1 MKINIKKITA
11 LLMAAAMFLSASAFA
26 KENVY
31 TYNKFLVNV
40 EIPQNGI
47 CDTAKSYV
55 GHEDEDIITYFSG
68 IISAFT
74 NDIDGDGDAELF
86 VVEDNLVKIYGATDT
101 GNVIYLADVKK
112 NLICESGESYA
123 NIFIK
128 PCGLERFLCVEY
140 FNDTG
145 ASKSYSLK
153 IYSMDAESKSL
164 SERAKIEKSVDDD
177 SIQESVSGVFEDK
190 VVSYSNSTINGT
202 NYLQNNNNYADAV
215 EAARVVLTGS
225 GFADTDF
232 IASENRLNLY
242 ASAADNNYRISKY
255 LDDVDAE
262 TYIRATDIRNGG
274 VPVVSFDDYSILPQ
288 LSAPVTEV
296 TVTVDG
302 EEVQFKDQ
310 DPIIVEGRTL
320 VPVRGVFEA
329 LGAEVEWI
337 AELKQVAIST
347 DDTNIT
353 LTLDS
358 SEYFVNGEAKSL
370 DVPASLIN
378 DRTMVP
384 IRAVSES
391 LGCNVEWDD
400 ELHTV
405 VITTVE

>member
-1 MKINIKKITA
+1 MNVKKITA
-11 LLMAAAMFLSASAFA
+11 SILASAMMLSASAFA

-40 EIPQNGI
+40 EIPQSGL

-55 GHEDEDIITYFSG
+55 GHEDEDIINYFSG

-86 VVEDNLVKIYGATDT
+86 TVEDNLIKIYGAADG

-112 NLICESGESYA
+112 NLVCESGESYA
-123 NIFIK
+123 NIFVK
-128 PCGLERFLCVEY
+128 PCGMERFLCVEY

-153 IYSMDAESKSL
+153 IYSMNKETKSL
-164 SERAKIEKSVDDD
+164 SVRAKIEKMVDDE
-177 SIQESVSGVFEDK
+177 SVTESVSGVFEDK
-190 VVSYSNSTINGT
+190 NISYSYSDINGT
-202 NYLQNNNNYADAV
+202 KYVMNDNNYKDCI

-225 GFADTDF
+225 GFANTDF
-232 IASENRLNLY
+232 IASANRLNLY
-242 ASAADNNYRISKY
+242 SSEADNNYRINKY
-255 LDDVDAE
+255 LKDVDAQ
-262 TYIRATDIRNGG
+262 TYIRATGIRNGG
-274 VPVVSFDDYSILPQ
+274 VPVVAFDDYSMLPQ
-288 LSAPVTEV
+288 LSVPVTEV

-302 EEVQFKDQ
+302 QEVKFKNQ
-310 DPIIVEGRTL
+310 DPVIIEGRTL

-337 AELKQVAIST
+337 GETRQVSVKSP
-347 DDTNIT
+347 DTEVL

-358 SEYFVNGEAKSL
+358 NQYFVNGEAKYL

-384 IRAVSES
+384 VRAISES
-391 LGCNVEWDD
+391 LGCKVEWDGNTN
-400 ELHTV
+400 TV
-405 VITTVE
+405 IINTAE

>member
-1 MKINIKKITA
+1 MNVKKITA
-11 LLMAAAMFLSASAFA
+11 SILASAMMLSASAFA

-40 EIPQNGI
+40 EIPQSGL

-55 GHEDEDIITYFSG
+55 GHEDEDIINYFSG

-86 VVEDNLVKIYGATDT
+86 TVEDNLIKIYGAADG

-112 NLICESGESYA
+112 NLVCESGESYA
-123 NIFIK
+123 NIFVK
-128 PCGLERFLCVEY
+128 PCGMERFLCVEY

-153 IYSMDAESKSL
+153 IYSMNKETKSL
-164 SERAKIEKSVDDD
+164 SVRAKIEKMVDDE
-177 SIQESVSGVFEDK
+177 SVTESVSGVFEDK
-190 VVSYSNSTINGT
+190 NISYSYSDINGT
-202 NYLQNNNNYADAV
+202 KYVMNDNNYKDCI

-225 GFADTDF
+225 GFANTDF
-232 IASENRLNLY
+232 IASANRLNLY
-242 ASAADNNYRISKY
+242 SSEADNNYRINKY
-255 LDDVDAE
+255 LKDVDAQ
-262 TYIRATDIRNGG
+262 TYIRATGIRNGG
-274 VPVVSFDDYSILPQ
+274 VPVVAFDDYSMLPQ
-288 LSAPVTEV
+288 LSVPVTEV

-302 EEVQFKDQ
+302 QEVKFKDQ
-310 DPIIVEGRTL
+310 DPVIIEGRTL

-337 AELKQVAIST
+337 GETRQVLVKSP
-347 DDTNIT
+347 DTEVQ

-358 SEYFVNGEAKSL
+358 NQYFVNGEEKYL

-384 IRAVSES
+384 VRAISES
-391 LGCNVEWDD
+391 LGCSVEWDGNTN
-400 ELHTV
+400 TV
-405 VITTVE
+405 IINTAE

>member
-1 MKINIKKITA
+1 MNVKKITA
-11 LLMAAAMFLSASAFA
+11 SILASAMMLSASAFA

-40 EIPQNGI
+40 EIPQSGL

-55 GHEDEDIITYFSG
+55 GHEDEDIINYFSG

-86 VVEDNLVKIYGATDT
+86 TVEDNLIKIYGAADG

-112 NLICESGESYA
+112 NLVCESGESYA
-123 NIFIK
+123 NIFVK
-128 PCGLERFLCVEY
+128 PCGMERFLCVEY

-153 IYSMDAESKSL
+153 IYSMNKETKSL
-164 SERAKIEKSVDDD
+164 SVRAKIEKMVDDE
-177 SIQESVSGVFEDK
+177 SVTESVSGVFEDK
-190 VVSYSNSTINGT
+190 NISYSYSDINGT
-202 NYLQNNNNYADAV
+202 KYVMNDNNYKDCI

-225 GFADTDF
+225 GFANTDF
-232 IASENRLNLY
+232 IASANRLNLY
-242 ASAADNNYRISKY
+242 SSEADNNYRINKY
-255 LDDVDAE
+255 LKDVDAQ
-262 TYIRATDIRNGG
+262 TYIRATGIRNGG
-274 VPVVSFDDYSILPQ
+274 VPVVAFDDYSMLPQ
-288 LSAPVTEV
+288 LSVPVTEV

-302 EEVQFKDQ
+302 QDVKFKDQ
-310 DPIIVEGRTL
+310 DPVIIEGRTL

-337 AELKQVAIST
+337 GETRQVLVKSP
-347 DDTNIT
+347 DTEVQ

-358 SEYFVNGEAKSL
+358 NQYFVNGEAKYL

-384 IRAVSES
+384 VRAISES
-391 LGCNVEWDD
+391 LGCSVEWDGNTN
-400 ELHTV
+400 TV
-405 VITTVE
+405 IINTAE

>member
-1 MKINIKKITA
+1 MNVKKITA
-11 LLMAAAMFLSASAFA
+11 SILASAMMLSASAFA

-40 EIPQNGI
+40 EIPQSGL
-47 CDTAKSYV
+47 CDTAKSYA
-55 GHEDEDIITYFSG
+55 GHEDEDIINYFSG

-86 VVEDNLVKIYGATDT
+86 TVEDNLIKIYGATDG

-112 NLICESGESYA
+112 NLVCESGESYA
-123 NIFIK
+123 NIFVK
-128 PCGLERFLCVEY
+128 PCGMERFLCVEY

-153 IYSMDAESKSL
+153 IYSMNKETKSL
-164 SERAKIEKSVDDD
+164 SIRAKIEKMVDDE
-177 SIQESVSGVFEDK
+177 SVTESVSGVFEDK
-190 VVSYSNSTINGT
+190 NISYSNSDINGT
-202 NYLQNNNNYADAV
+202 KYVLNDNNYKDCI

-225 GFADTDF
+225 GFANTDF
-232 IASENRLNLY
+232 IASANRLNLY
-242 ASAADNNYRISKY
+242 SSEADNNYRINKY
-255 LDDVDAE
+255 LKDVDAQ
-262 TYIRATDIRNGG
+262 TYIRATGIRNGG
-274 VPVVSFDDYSILPQ
+274 VPVVAFDDYSMLPQ

-302 EEVQFKDQ
+302 QEVKFKNQ
-310 DPIIVEGRTL
+310 DPVIIEGRTL

-337 AELKQVAIST
+337 GETRQVSVKSP
-347 DDTNIT
+347 DTEVL

-358 SEYFVNGEAKSL
+358 NQYFVNGEAKYL

-384 IRAVSES
+384 VRAISES
-391 LGCNVEWDD
+391 LGCNVEWDGNTN
-400 ELHTV
+400 TV
-405 VITTVE
+405 IINTAE

>member
-1 MKINIKKITA
+1 MNVKKITA
-11 LLMAAAMFLSASAFA
+11 SILASAMMLSASAFA

-40 EIPQNGI
+40 EIPQSGL

-55 GHEDEDIITYFSG
+55 GHEDEDIINYFSG

-86 VVEDNLVKIYGATDT
+86 TVEDNLIKIYGAADG

-112 NLICESGESYA
+112 NLVCESGESYA
-123 NIFIK
+123 NIFVK
-128 PCGLERFLCVEY
+128 PCGMERFLCVEY

-153 IYSMDAESKSL
+153 IYSMNKETKSL
-164 SERAKIEKSVDDD
+164 SVRAKIEKMVDDE
-177 SIQESVSGVFEDK
+177 SVTESVSGVFEDK
-190 VVSYSNSTINGT
+190 NISYSYSDINGT
-202 NYLQNNNNYADAV
+202 KYVMNDNNYKDCI

-225 GFADTDF
+225 GFANTDF
-232 IASENRLNLY
+232 IASANRLNLY
-242 ASAADNNYRISKY
+242 SSEADNNYRINKY
-255 LDDVDAE
+255 LKDVDAQ
-262 TYIRATDIRNGG
+262 TYIRATGIRNGG
-274 VPVVSFDDYSILPQ
+274 VPVVAFDDYSMLPQ
-288 LSAPVTEV
+288 LSVPVTEV

-302 EEVQFKDQ
+302 QDVKFKDQ
-310 DPIIVEGRTL
+310 DPVIIEGRTL

-337 AELKQVAIST
+337 GETRQVLVKSP
-347 DDTNIT
+347 DTEVQ

-358 SEYFVNGEAKSL
+358 NQYFVNGEEKYL

-384 IRAVSES
+384 VRAISES
-391 LGCNVEWDD
+391 LGCSVEWDGNTN
-400 ELHTV
+400 TV
-405 VITTVE
+405 IINTAE

>member
-1 MKINIKKITA
+1 MNVKKITA
-11 LLMAAAMFLSASAFA
+11 SILASAMMLSASAFA

-40 EIPQNGI
+40 EIPQSGL

-55 GHEDEDIITYFSG
+55 GHEDEDIINYFSG

-86 VVEDNLVKIYGATDT
+86 TVEDNLIKIYGAADG

-112 NLICESGESYA
+112 NLVCESGESYA
-123 NIFIK
+123 NIFVK
-128 PCGLERFLCVEY
+128 PCGMERFLCVEY

-153 IYSMDAESKSL
+153 IYSMNKETKSL
-164 SERAKIEKSVDDD
+164 SIRAKIEKMVDDE
-177 SIQESVSGVFEDK
+177 SVTESVSGVFEDK
-190 VVSYSNSTINGT
+190 NISYSYSDINGT
-202 NYLQNNNNYADAV
+202 KYVMNDNNYKDCI

-225 GFADTDF
+225 GFANTDF
-232 IASENRLNLY
+232 IASANRLNLY
-242 ASAADNNYRISKY
+242 SSEADNNYRINKY
-255 LDDVDAE
+255 LKDVDAQ
-262 TYIRATDIRNGG
+262 TYIRATGIRNGG
-274 VPVVSFDDYSILPQ
+274 VPVVAFDDYSMLPQ
-288 LSAPVTEV
+288 LSVPVTEV

-302 EEVQFKDQ
+302 QDVKFKDQ
-310 DPIIVEGRTL
+310 DPVIIEGRTL

-337 AELKQVAIST
+337 GETRQVSVKSP
-347 DDTNIT
+347 DTEVL

-358 SEYFVNGEAKSL
+358 NQYFVNGEAKYL

-384 IRAVSES
+384 VRAISES
-391 LGCNVEWDD
+391 LGCNVEWDGNTN
-400 ELHTV
+400 TV
-405 VITTVE
+405 IINTAE

>member
-1 MKINIKKITA
+1 MNVKKITA
-11 LLMAAAMFLSASAFA
+11 SILASAMMLSASAFA

-40 EIPQNGI
+40 EIPQSGL

-55 GHEDEDIITYFSG
+55 GHEDEDIINYFSG

-86 VVEDNLVKIYGATDT
+86 TVEDNLIKIYGAADG

-112 NLICESGESYA
+112 NLVCESGESYA
-123 NIFIK
+123 NIFVK
-128 PCGLERFLCVEY
+128 PCGMERFLCVEY

-153 IYSMDAESKSL
+153 IYSMNKETKSL
-164 SERAKIEKSVDDD
+164 SVRAKIEKMVDDE
-177 SIQESVSGVFEDK
+177 SVTESVSGVFEDK
-190 VVSYSNSTINGT
+190 NISYSYSDINGT
-202 NYLQNNNNYADAV
+202 KYVMNDNNYKDCI

-225 GFADTDF
+225 GFANTDF
-232 IASENRLNLY
+232 IASANRLNLY
-242 ASAADNNYRISKY
+242 SSEADNNYRINKY
-255 LDDVDAE
+255 LNDVDAQ
-262 TYIRATDIRNGG
+262 TYIRATGIRNGG
-274 VPVVSFDDYSILPQ
+274 VPVVAFDDYSMLPQ
-288 LSAPVTEV
+288 LSVPVTEV

-302 EEVQFKDQ
+302 QDVKFKDQ
-310 DPIIVEGRTL
+310 DPVIIEGRTL

-337 AELKQVAIST
+337 GETRQVLVKSP
-347 DDTNIT
+347 DTEVQ

-358 SEYFVNGEAKSL
+358 NQYFVNGEEKYL

-384 IRAVSES
+384 VRAISES
-391 LGCNVEWDD
+391 LGCKVEWDGNTN
-400 ELHTV
+400 TV
-405 VITTVE
+405 IINTAE

>member
-1 MKINIKKITA
+1 MNVKKITA
-11 LLMAAAMFLSASAFA
+11 SILASAMMLSASAFA

-40 EIPQNGI
+40 EIPQSGL

-55 GHEDEDIITYFSG
+55 GHEDEDIINYFSG

-86 VVEDNLVKIYGATDT
+86 TVEDNLIKIYGAADG

-112 NLICESGESYA
+112 NLVCESGESYA
-123 NIFIK
+123 NIFVK
-128 PCGLERFLCVEY
+128 PCGMERFLCVEY

-153 IYSMDAESKSL
+153 IYSMNKETKSL
-164 SERAKIEKSVDDD
+164 SVRAKIEKMVDDE
-177 SIQESVSGVFEDK
+177 SVTESVSGVFEDK
-190 VVSYSNSTINGT
+190 NISYSYSDINGT
-202 NYLQNNNNYADAV
+202 KYVMNDNNYKDCI

-225 GFADTDF
+225 GFANTDF
-232 IASENRLNLY
+232 IASANRLNLY
-242 ASAADNNYRISKY
+242 SSEADNNYRINKY
-255 LDDVDAE
+255 LKDVDAQ
-262 TYIRATDIRNGG
+262 TYIRATGIRNGG
-274 VPVVSFDDYSILPQ
+274 VPVVAFDDYSMLPQ
-288 LSAPVTEV
+288 LSVPVTEV

-302 EEVQFKDQ
+302 QEVKFKDQ
-310 DPIIVEGRTL
+310 DPVIIEGRTL

-337 AELKQVAIST
+337 GETRQVLVKSP
-347 DDTNIT
+347 DTEVQ

-358 SEYFVNGEAKSL
+358 NQYFVNGEAKYL

-384 IRAVSES
+384 VRAISES
-391 LGCNVEWDD
+391 LGCSVEWDGNTN
-400 ELHTV
+400 TV
-405 VITTVE
+405 IINTAE